1 MKEVDIDS
9 RYFRAIGLWQFVVG
23 YEATSWVLF
32 NFFLG
37 CVFLVNISVQ
47 LMNTLTGGY
56 EFSILTEK
64 LSVNLTVMESVIKI
78 IYYCAKR
85 SRLYSLSQCFRRDFL
100 ICKTHDL
107 EAGDVVL
114 NNGFSRVN
122 TVTKGFVI
130 MIFTTVG
137 LWNSFPFLR
146 CLTGECSKWN
156 IMPSWYPQFIDDLPA
171 IIYIFEFFI
180 MVFCASLLY
189 NVNCF
194 FSALALSLSSQFQ
207 LLTKSIS
214 SIEKSADRRKGCKSA
229 NMDVLLRE
237 CLIDHQRLLRY
248 SSAYNWWLAKEME
261 DMYNPIFLFQMLTS
275 TFTICLVLVQLND
288 STSKGEMPVAMVCKF
303 FMYLM
308 FGSMELLVY
317 SWGGQILYDE
327 TAEVHRSLYESGWAS
342 ASHNFRKNVLIAQI
356 RTISPEYLTAG
367 KFYAV
372 NLASFTQIIKASY
385 SYFTFLHGSG
395 GSSR

>member
-9 RYFRAIGLWQFVVG
+9 RYFRAIGLWQFVVD
-23 YEATSWVLF
+23 YKATYWVLF
-32 NFFLG
+32 NFALAS
-37 CVFLVNISVQ
+37 VFFVNISVQ

-56 EFSILTEK
+56 EFSLLTEK

-85 SRLYSLSQCFRRDFL
+85 RKLYSLSLCFRRDFL
-100 ICKTHDL
+100 ICRNHDR
-107 EAGDVVL
+107 EVADEVL
-114 NNGFSRVN
+114 NTGFSSVN
-122 TVTKGFVI
+122 TVTKGFVV

-146 CLTGECSKWN
+146 CLTGDCSKWN
-156 IMPSWYPQFIDDLPA
+156 IMPSWYPEAMDGLPA
-171 IIYIFEFFI
+171 FIYIFEFFI
-180 MVFCASLLY
+180 MVFCAALLY

-207 LLTKSIS
+207 LLTKSFS
-214 SIEKSADRRKGCKSA
+214 SIETNAERRKGCKIY
-229 NMDVLLRE
+229 NMNVLLRE
-237 CLIDHQRLLRY
+237 CLIDHQRLLR
-248 SSAYNWWLAKEME
+248 LVKEME

-288 STSKGEMPVAMVCKF
+288 RTSSKGEMPVAMVCKF

-317 SWGGQILYDE
+317 SWGGQIIYDQ
-327 TAEVHRSLYESGWAS
+327 TGEVHRSLYESGWAS
-342 ASHNFRKNVLIAQI
+342 ASHYFRKSVLIAQI
-356 RTISPEYLTAG
+356 RTLRPEYLTAG

-372 NLASFTQIIKASY
+372 DLASFTQIIKASY